1 MKKITKKTYF
11 RPVMMVIDLPCEVLL
26 TTSTSVIDPYAG
38 EETID
43 ISLDI
48 FQTDPDEGTFE
59 AL

>member
-1 MKKITKKTYF
+1 MKKIAKKEYF
-11 RPVMMVIDLPCEVLL
+11 RPVIMVIDLPCEVLL
-26 TTSTSVIDPYAG
+26 TTSSIDPYAE

-48 FQTDPDEGTFE
+48 FQLDPTGGTFD

>member
-1 MKKITKKTYF
+1 MKKIAKKTYF
-11 RPVMMVIDLPCEVLL
+11 RPVIMVIDLPCEVLL
-26 TTSTSVIDPYAG
+26 NASASDPYAG

-48 FQTDPDEGTFE
+48 LQINPDEGTFE

>member
-26 TTSTSVIDPYAG
+26 TTSSIDPYAE

-43 ISLDI
+43 IPLDD
-48 FQTDPDEGTFE
+48 FQMKPEEGTWD

>member
-26 TTSTSVIDPYAG
+26 TTSSIDHYAE

-43 ISLDI
+43 
-48 FQTDPDEGTFE
+48 FQMDPDEGTFD

>member
-26 TTSTSVIDPYAG
+26 TTSSIDPYA
-38 EETID
+38 EKETID
-43 ISLDI
+43 IPLDE
-48 FQTDPDEGTFE
+48 DDEGTFD

>member
-26 TTSTSVIDPYAG
+26 TTSSIDPYAG
-38 EETID
+38 EET
-43 ISLDI
+43 LDI
-48 FQTDPDEGTFE
+48 PLDILQINPDEGTFE

>member
-1 MKKITKKTYF
+1 MKKIAKKEFF
-11 RPVMMVIDLPCEVLL
+11 RPVCMVIDLPCEVLL
-26 TTSTSVIDPYAG
+26 NASASDPYAG

>member
-26 TTSTSVIDPYAG
+26 TTSSE

-43 ISLDI
+43 IPLDD
-48 FQTDPDEGTFE
+48 FQVDPDEGTFD

>member
-26 TTSTSVIDPYAG
+26 TTSSIDPYTE

-43 ISLDI
+43 IPLDD
-48 FQTDPDEGTFE
+48 FQMDPDKGTFD